1 MIFTA
6 WKLQLSVKLTKL
18 DSKGSSGYSRRSNPD
33 WKAGL
38 ESFVHFAPTRVIGG
52 QGSLDRLAEVAGQFG
67 RKCLI
72 VSGRRSARLS
82 GLLGRVT
89 DLLASRK
96 IEYALFDQVEPNPT
110 TGTIQDGADTA
121 RSQKVRW
128 MLGIGGG
135 SALDAAKAIALMAVN
150 QGDIRSYCTG
160 MRPENPPFPV
170 VAIPTTS
177 GTGSEVTAA
186 SLITDV
192 KAGDKLGLVLPE
204 LFPQIA
210 ILDPA
215 LTLTMPENVTVD
227 TGLDALCHAVESWF
241 SRRRSP
247 CTDLLAQEAIRRIV
261 RSLPIARKDPENL
274 GARSD
279 MHLAATLS
287 GMAIANTG
295 TLVPH
300 ALGYPV
306 TVRYGLSHGRTTAL
320 LIPAFLEKMNA
331 FEPERAEKA
340 GELLGDRGNPSQA
353 MRAFIES
360 LSVAPRLGAYGI
372 REKDAEPFSRLAQA
386 KKHVKNSMGDW
397 TETMLQEVFKA
408 SI

>member
-1 MIFTA
+1 M
-6 WKLQLSVKLTKL
+6 
-18 DSKGSSGYSRRSNPD
+18 GSGYSRRSNPD
-33 WKAGL
+33 WKASL
-38 ESFVHFAPTRVIGG
+38 ESFVHYVPTRLIGG
-52 QGSLDRLAEVAGQFG
+52 QGSLDRLSEEVSQFG

-82 GLLGRVT
+82 GLLGRIA
-89 DLLASRK
+89 DLLASK
-96 IEYALFDQVEPNPT
+96 KTEYALFDQVEPNPT
-110 TGTIQDGADTA
+110 TATIQDGADMA
-121 RSQKVRW
+121 RSEKARW
-128 MLGIGGG
+128 MLGVGGG

-150 QGDIRSYCTG
+150 QGDVRSYCTG
-160 MRPENPPFPV
+160 MRPENTPFPV
-170 VAIPTTS
+170 VAVPTTS

-204 LFPQIA
+204 LFPRVA
-210 ILDPA
+210 ILVPA
-215 LTLTMPENVTVD
+215 LTLTMPENITVD

-241 SRRRSP
+241 SRRHSP

-261 RSLPIARKDPENL
+261 RSLPIAKNDPENL

-287 GMAIANTG
+287 GLCIANTG

-320 LIPAFLEKMNA
+320 LIPAFLEKMQT
-331 FEPERAEKA
+331 FEPERTEKA
-340 GELLGDRGNPSQA
+340 GELLGNREDPPQA
-353 MRAFIES
+353 MRALIES
-360 LSVAPRLGAYGI
+360 LGVAPRLGAYGI
-372 REKDAEPFSRLAQA
+372 REKDTEPFSRLAQG

-397 TETMLQEVFKA
+397 TIDLLQEVFKA

>member
-1 MIFTA
+1 ME
-6 WKLQLSVKLTKL
+6 
-18 DSKGSSGYSRRSNPD
+18 P
-33 WKAGL
+33 
-38 ESFVHFAPTRVIGG
+38 FVHFAPTRVIAG
-52 QGSLDRLAEVAGQFG
+52 QGSLDRLADEVGRLG

-82 GLLGRVT
+82 GLLGRIT
-89 DLLASRK
+89 DQLASKK

-110 TGTIQDGADTA
+110 TGTVKDGADMA
-121 RSQKVRW
+121 RSEKVRW
-128 MLGIGGG
+128 VLGVGGG
-135 SALDAAKAIALMAVN
+135 SALDAAKAVALMAVN
-150 QGDIRSYCTG
+150 QGEVSAYCAG
-160 MRPENPPFPV
+160 MLPENPPFPV

-247 CTDLLAQEAIRRIV
+247 CTDILAQEAIRRIV

-279 MHLAATLS
+279 MHLAATLA
-287 GMAIANTG
+287 GLAIANTG

-306 TVRYGLSHGRTTAL
+306 TVRYGLSHGRTTSL
-320 LIPAFLEKMNA
+320 LIPAFLEKMKA
-331 FEPERAEKA
+331 VEPERAERA
-340 GELLGDRGNPSQA
+340 GELLGDRENPQQA

-360 LSVAPRLGAYGI
+360 LGVAPRLGAYGVL
-372 REKDAEPFSRLAQA
+372 EKDAETFSRLAQG
-386 KKHVKNSMGDW
+386 KKHIKNSMGEW
-397 TETMLQEVFKA
+397 TENMLQDVFKE

>member
-1 MIFTA
+1 MA
-6 WKLQLSVKLTKL
+6 SVE
-18 DSKGSSGYSRRSNPD
+18 P
-33 WKAGL
+33 
-38 ESFVHFAPTRVIGG
+38 FVHFAPTRVVAG
-52 QGSLDRLAEVAGQFG
+52 QGSLKRLAEEVGSFG

-89 DLLASRK
+89 DLLTSKK
-96 IEYALFDQVEPNPT
+96 IECSLFDQVEPNPT
-110 TGTIQDGADTA
+110 TETIKDGADLA
-121 RSQKVRW
+121 RSKKVRW
-128 MLGIGGG
+128 VLGVGGG

-150 QGDIRSYCTG
+150 QGDVRSYCSG
-160 MRPENPPFPV
+160 MRPENTPFPV
-170 VAIPTTS
+170 VAVPTTS

-204 LFPQIA
+204 LFPRVA

-215 LTLTMPENVTVD
+215 LAMTMPENVTVD
-227 TGLDALCHAVESWF
+227 TGLDALCHAIEAYF

-247 CTDLLAQEAIRRIV
+247 CTDILAQEAIRRIV

-274 GARSD
+274 GVRSD

-287 GMAIANTG
+287 GLCIANTG

-306 TVRYGLSHGRTTAL
+306 TVRYGLSHGRATAVM
-320 LIPAFLEKMNA
+320 IPAFLEKLKQA
-331 FEPERAEKA
+331 EPERVEKT
-340 GELLGDRGNPSQA
+340 GELLGERENPPAA

-360 LSVAPRLGAYGI
+360 LGVAPRLGAYGI
-372 REKDAEPFSRLAQA
+372 REKDAEPFSRLA
-386 KKHVKNSMGDW
+386 KSKPHVKNSMGEWPEGALRD
-397 TETMLQEVFKA
+397 VFLG

>member
-1 MIFTA
+1 
-6 WKLQLSVKLTKL
+6 
-18 DSKGSSGYSRRSNPD
+18 
-33 WKAGL
+33 L
-38 ESFVHFAPTRVIGG
+38 ESFVHFAPTRVIAG
-52 QGSLDRLAEVAGQFG
+52 QGSLDRLSEEVGQLG

-89 DLLASRK
+89 DLLASKK

-110 TGTIQDGADTA
+110 TGTVRDGADMA
-121 RSQKVRW
+121 RSEKVRW

-150 QGDIRSYCTG
+150 
-160 MRPENPPFPV
+160 ENPPFPV
-170 VAIPTTS
+170 AAVPTTS

-204 LFPQIA
+204 LFPQVA

-320 LIPAFLEKMNA
+320 LIPAFLEKMQA
-331 FEPERAEKA
+331 FEPERVEKA
-340 GELLGDRGNPSQA
+340 GELLGERENPPLA
-353 MRAFIES
+353 MRLFIES
-360 LSVAPRLGAYGI
+360 LGVPPRLGAYGI

-386 KKHVKNSMGDW
+386 KKHVKNSMGEW
-397 TETMLQEVFKA
+397 TENLLQDVFKE

>member
-1 MIFTA
+1 LA
-6 WKLQLSVKLTKL
+6 DEV
-18 DSKGSSGYSRRSNPD
+18 G
-33 WKAGL
+33 
-38 ESFVHFAPTRVIGG
+38 
-52 QGSLDRLAEVAGQFG
+52 RLG

-82 GLLGRVT
+82 GLLGRIT
-89 DLLASRK
+89 DQLASKK
-96 IEYALFDQVEPNPT
+96 IDYALFDQVEPNPT
-110 TGTIQDGADTA
+110 TGTIKDGADIA
-121 RSQKVRW
+121 RSEKVRW
-128 MLGIGGG
+128 VLGIGGG

-150 QGDIRSYCTG
+150 QGEVSAYCTG
-160 MRPENPPFPV
+160 MLPENPPFPV
-170 VAIPTTS
+170 VAVPTTS

-192 KAGDKLGLVLPE
+192 KAGDKLGLVMPE

-210 ILDPA
+210 VLDPA
-215 LTLTMPENVTVD
+215 LTLSMPENVTVD

-241 SRRRSP
+241 SRRRSV
-247 CTDLLAQEAIRRIV
+247 CTDILAQEAIRRIV

-274 GARSD
+274 GTRSD

-287 GMAIANTG
+287 GLAIANTG

-320 LIPAFLEKMNA
+320 LIPAFLEKMKA
-331 FEPERAEKA
+331 VEPERAEKA
-340 GELLGDRGNPSQA
+340 GELLGERENPQLA

-360 LSVAPRLGAYGI
+360 LGVAPRLGAYGVL
-372 REKDAEPFSRLAQA
+372 EKDAEPFSRLAQG
-386 KKHVKNSMGDW
+386 KKHVKNSPGDW
-397 TETMLQEVFKA
+397 TENMLQDVFRE

>member
-1 MIFTA
+1 ME
-6 WKLQLSVKLTKL
+6 
-18 DSKGSSGYSRRSNPD
+18 P
-33 WKAGL
+33 
-38 ESFVHFAPTRVIGG
+38 FVYFAPTRVVAGS
-52 QGSLDRLAEVAGQFG
+52 GSLDRLPEEAGRFG

-89 DLLASRK
+89 DLLTSKK
-96 IEYALFDQVEPNPT
+96 IEFSLFDQVEPNPT
-110 TGTIQDGADTA
+110 TGTIQDGASLA
-121 RSQKVRW
+121 RSEKVRW
-128 MLGIGGG
+128 VLGLGGG

-150 QGDIRSYCTG
+150 QGDVRSYCTG
-160 MRPENPPFPV
+160 MRPENSPFPV

-192 KAGDKLGLVLPE
+192 KAGDKLGLVQPE
-204 LFPQIA
+204 LFPRIA

-215 LTLTMPENVTVD
+215 LTLSMPENVTVD
-227 TGLDALCHAVESWF
+227 TGLDALCHAIESYF

-247 CTDLLAQEAIRRIV
+247 LTDILALEAIRRVV

-279 MHLAATLS
+279 MHLAATQS
-287 GMAIANTG
+287 GLCIANTG

-300 ALGYPV
+300 ALGYPI

-320 LIPAFLEKMNA
+320 LIPAFLNKMQA
-331 FEPERAEKA
+331 AEPELAEKV
-340 GELLGDRGNPSQA
+340 GELLGERENPPQA

-360 LSVAPRLGAYGI
+360 LGVAPRLGAYGI
-372 REKDAEPFSRLAQA
+372 REKDAEPFSRLAQG
-386 KKHVKNSMGDW
+386 KQHVKNSLGEW
-397 TETMLQEVFKA
+397 TENTLQDVFKE